1 MRSITLSQLRTPKL
15 WLPWLKAG
23 EAVLLYDRKI
33 LIARFVPREI
43 LHRAEHRLNTA
54 GQGKALKLIVNL
66 TYCGVIIPPSACR
79 RGSTIPR

>member
-33 LIARFVPREI
+33 LIARFVPRESFI
-43 LHRAEHRLNTA
+43 ERSIASTP
-54 GQGKALKLIVNL
+54 QGKAKR
-66 TYCGVIIPPSACR
+66 S
-79 RGSTIPR
+79 S